1 MTLPGSASPSDSAMF
16 TSRSP
21 ARFVLATAL
30 LALGLGDLAA
40 IHWVLL
46 PRYVAG
52 APIPVTFPAKRGAQ
66 PPPPLEPAP
75 AVAIA
80 PPHPTSLPTERGE
93 GAEPGEAGER
103 HPPTEVAHTPTAA
116 IAPPHPTS
124 LPAERG
130 EGAEPGEAGERH
142 PPTEVAHAVAAAIA
156 EELPPLFFALN
167 ATWLSPASRE
177 TLDRVVALLGD
188 EPERRVVL
196 SGHTDTA
203 GPSDVNRALSRSR
216 ARRASRYLRDHGVA
230 VARIEIH
237 GFGSTRP
244 LESTP
249 TAASR
254 AHNRRVEITL
264 Q

>member
-80 PPHPTSLPTERGE
+80 PPHPTSLPT
-93 GAEPGEAGER
+93 
-103 HPPTEVAHTPTAA
+103 
-116 IAPPHPTS
+116 
-124 LPAERG
+124 ERG